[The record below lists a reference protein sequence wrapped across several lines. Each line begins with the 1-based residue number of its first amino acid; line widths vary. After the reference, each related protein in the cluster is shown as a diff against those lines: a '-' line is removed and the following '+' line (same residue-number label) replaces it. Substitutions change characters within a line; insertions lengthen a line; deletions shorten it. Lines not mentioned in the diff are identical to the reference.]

1 MSTNKPGNAAGRSS
15 AAPGS
20 SARKPA
26 DNRRQPAAGGSSR
39 GESVTA
45 TKKASPNG
53 PSKAPANGPAN
64 GANRRPASSSR
75 PLVRPAPRSKV
86 RRAHLTV
93 AKVDLW
99 SIAKLVFLLSVAV
112 GIVVVVATVILWL
125 VFDITGIFGG
135 VDSVLSM
142 LSSQGNAV
150 SITDYLSLGQVAL
163 YATILSIVNVVLM
176 TLLGVISAFLYN
188 IAAKLVGGIGVTL
201 TDD

>member
-1 MSTNKPGNAAGRSS
+1 MSTNNPGNAAGKSS
-15 AAPGS
+15 ASASS

-26 DNRRQPAAGGSSR
+26 DKGRKPAAGSNR

-45 TKKASPNG
+45 TKSAQS
-53 PSKAPANGPAN
+53 NGPAN
-64 GANRRPASSSR
+64 GTKRQTASGSR

-112 GIVVVVATVILWL
+112 GIVAVVATVILWL
-125 VFDITGIFGG
+125 VFDVTGIFGG

-142 LSSQGNAV
+142 LSSQGNSV

-163 YATILSIVNVVLM
+163 YVTILSIVNVVLM

-188 IAAKLVGGIGVTL
+188 IAAKLVGGVGVTL

>member
-1 MSTNKPGNAAGRSS
+1 MSTNNPGNAAGRPSTS
-15 AAPGS
+15 ASS

-26 DNRRQPAAGGSSR
+26 DNRRKPAANSNR
-39 GESVTA
+39 GDSVTA
-45 TKKASPNG
+45 SKSA
-53 PSKAPANGPAN
+53 PSNGPAN
-64 GANRRPASSSR
+64 GKKRPASSGGR

-188 IAAKLVGGIGVTL
+188 IAARLVGGIGVTL

>member
-1 MSTNKPGNAAGRSS
+1 M
-15 AAPGS
+15 
-20 SARKPA
+20 
-26 DNRRQPAAGGSSR
+26 
-39 GESVTA
+39 TA
-45 TKKASPNG
+45 TKNA
-53 PSKAPANGPAN
+53 PSKGPAN
-64 GANRRPASSSR
+64 GAKRRPSSGSR

>member
-1 MSTNKPGNAAGRSS
+1 MYK
-15 AAPGS
+15 
-20 SARKPA
+20 
-26 DNRRQPAAGGSSR
+26 RQ
-39 GESVTA
+39 
-45 TKKASPNG
+45 
-53 PSKAPANGPAN
+53 
-64 GANRRPASSSR
+64 
-75 PLVRPAPRSKV
+75 
-86 RRAHLTV
+86 HLTV

-112 GIVVVVATVILWL
+112 GIVVVVASVILWL

-135 VDSVLSM
+135 IDSVLSM

-188 IAAKLVGGIGVTL
+188 IAARLVGGVGVTL